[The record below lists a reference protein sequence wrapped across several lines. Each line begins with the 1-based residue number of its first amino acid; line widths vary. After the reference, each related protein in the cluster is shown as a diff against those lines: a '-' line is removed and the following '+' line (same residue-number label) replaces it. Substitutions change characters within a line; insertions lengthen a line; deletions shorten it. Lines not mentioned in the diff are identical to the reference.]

1 MPTESNIA
9 RLPIGTL
16 FFVPRLEKEREL
28 DREKGVGWDVS
39 RETKNCG
46 ETRNGTSE
54 VNFLGKIFREKSGPG
69 WQGDLH
75 LYTCEEQTTLRVH
88 LV

>member
-1 MPTESNIA
+1 MPTGSNIA

-39 RETKNCG
+39 REKKLWRDSKWDFRSRLLG
-46 ETRNGTSE
+46 ED
-54 VNFLGKIFREKSGPG
+54 F
-69 WQGDLH
+69 
-75 LYTCEEQTTLRVH
+75 
-88 LV
+88 